1 MADRRAV
8 RGQFTRRALLLGT
21 GAALGVAGSQAWR
34 RSGVAPVPAL
44 RAAPPPGLV
53 LDDASEL
60 SATPVASN
68 PVLAAR
74 PGPAFEEEVAAL
86 IRRAEGRSLAPS
98 AARHSMGG
106 QSLARDGYCLTLDQR
121 DVEADPAGGAY
132 RAAAGARWRDVIARL
147 DPLGSSP
154 AVMQSN
160 NDFGVASTFSVN
172 AHGWPVPHSGQGSTV
187 RKVRMVDAGGRALAC
202 SREENAEVFAA
213 AMGGYGL
220 LGVITELEVEMV
232 PNRRLEPSFETV
244 PGDRIGPRLREAAE
258 EGPGIEM
265 AYGRLDV
272 AHEGF
277 FEEGLLVAYRL
288 APDQDDLPPA
298 SGSGLVSHGSARVF
312 RAQLGDERVKR
323 LRWWMETG
331 IGPHLG
337 GATTRNALLNEP
349 VATLHDRDPARTDIL
364 HEYFVPPDRL
374 GAFLGTCRETI
385 PASYQ
390 QLLNVTLR
398 YVRADRES
406 VLAYAPD
413 DRVAAVMLFS
423 QEKSARAEADMARVT
438 RALIDG
444 ALAEGGSYYLPYRLH
459 ATLEQFE
466 AAYPRAREFARL
478 KRRLDPEG
486 RFSNALWTTYLEPL
500 G

>member
-1 MADRRAV
+1 MADRWPV
-8 RGQFTRRALLLGT
+8 RGTFTRRALLLGT
-21 GAALGVAGSQAWR
+21 GSALGVAGAQAWHR
-34 RSGVAPVPAL
+34 GGTSSAPEL
-44 RAAPPPGLV
+44 RAAPLPGTV

-60 SATPVASN
+60 SATPVTSN
-68 PVLAAR
+68 PTLAAP

-86 IRRAEGRSLAPS
+86 IRRAEGRSLAAS

-106 QSLARDGYCLTLDQR
+106 QSLARDGHCLTLDQR
-121 DVEADPAGGAY
+121 QVEPDPAGGVY
-132 RAAAGARWRDVIARL
+132 RAAAGVRWRDVIARL
-147 DPLGSSP
+147 DPLGFSP

-187 RKVRMVDAGGRALAC
+187 RRVRMIDARGRALTC
-202 SREENAEVFAA
+202 SRHENAEMFAA
-213 AMGGYGL
+213 MMGGYGL
-220 LGVITELEVEMV
+220 FGVITELEVEMV
-232 PNRRLEPSFETV
+232 PNRRLAPSFETM
-244 PGDRIGPRLREAAE
+244 PGVDIGPRLREVAE
-258 EGPGIEM
+258 LDRGVEM

-272 AHEGF
+272 ASERF
-277 FEEGLLVAYRL
+277 FEEGLLVAYRP

-323 LRWWMETG
+323 LRWWMETD
-331 IGPHLG
+331 IGPRLG

-349 VATLHDRDPARTDIL
+349 VATLDDRDPARTDIL

-374 GAFLGTCRETI
+374 GAFLATCRETI

-406 VLAYAPD
+406 LLAYAAD
-413 DRVAAVMLFS
+413 DRIAAVCCS
-423 QEKSARAEADMARVT
+423 RRRSPAAPRPTWRV
-438 RALIDG
+438 
-444 ALAEGGSYYLPYRLH
+444 
-459 ATLEQFE
+459 
-466 AAYPRAREFARL
+466 
-478 KRRLDPEG
+478 
-486 RFSNALWTTYLEPL
+486 
-500 G
+500 

>member
-1 MADRRAV
+1 MADHRPV
-8 RGQFTRRALLLGT
+8 RGRFTRRALLLGT
-21 GAALGVAGSQAWR
+21 GAVLGVAGTQAWR
-34 RSGVAPVPAL
+34 RGG
-44 RAAPPPGLV
+44 AAPIPTLPAALPPGLV

-68 PVLAAR
+68 PILVAP
-74 PGPAFEEEVAAL
+74 PGPASEEEVAAL
-86 IRRAEGRSLAPS
+86 IRRAGGRSLVPS

-106 QSLARDGYCLTLDQR
+106 QSLARDGHCLTFDQR

-147 DPLGSSP
+147 DPLGFSP

-172 AHGWPVPHSGQGSTV
+172 AHGWPVPHSGHGSTV
-187 RKVRMVDAGGRALAC
+187 RRVRMVDAGGRALTC
-202 SREENAEVFAA
+202 SREQNAEVFAA
-213 AMGGYGL
+213 AVGGYGL
-220 LGVITELEVEMV
+220 LGVVTELQVEMV
-232 PNRRLEPSFETV
+232 PNRRLAPSFETV
-244 PGDRIGPRLREAAE
+244 PGDVIGSRLREAAE
-258 EGPGIEM
+258 EPGVEM

-272 AHEGF
+272 AHERF
-277 FEEGLLVAYRL
+277 FEEGLLVAYRPV
-288 APDQDDLPPA
+288 PDQDDLPPV
-298 SGSGLVSHGSARVF
+298 SSSGLVSHVSARVF
-312 RAQLGDERVKR
+312 RAQLGDERAKR
-323 LRWWMETG
+323 WRWWVETG
-331 IGPHLG
+331 VGPRLG
-337 GATTRNALLNEP
+337 GEATRNALLNEP
-349 VATLHDRDPARTDIL
+349 VATLDDRDPTRTDIL

-374 GAFLGTCRETI
+374 GAFLATCRETI

-406 VLAYAPD
+406 LLAYAPD

-459 ATLEQFE
+459 ATPEQFE

-486 RFSNALWTTYLEPL
+486 RFSNALWTTYLERL
-500 G
+500 A